1 MLDGLAE
8 TFPDAKLSFSRP
20 VNGLALGSYIL
31 AFTQWKPP
39 MMRKLPILLLSVALV
54 ACNREHS
61 AAPAATTSAPAAATP
76 GKSASVVRAPPAAA
90 LTQTGDAHINGY
102 GHLHFGMN
110 ADEMKK
116 AWGGELN
123 GKPGAGVICYYL
135 APNWVKAPGDFGLM
149 MESDKF
155 VRYDVGTD
163 KETAPG
169 GGKLG
174 MGIAEIRKLYAGH
187 VTETPHKYIKGG
199 IYLRVESSDESGG
212 VVLFETDAT
221 GKVTTWRVGQVPQ
234 IDYVERCG

>member
-1 MLDGLAE
+1 ML
-8 TFPDAKLSFSRP
+8 
-20 VNGLALGSYIL
+20 
-31 AFTQWKPP
+31 
-39 MMRKLPILLLSVALV
+39 RKLPILLLSVALV
-54 ACNREHS
+54 ACNRQPP
-61 AAPAATTSAPAAATP
+61 AAPAATTPAPAAATP
-76 GKSASVVRAPPAAA
+76 GKSAGVVRSPPAAA

-102 GHLHFGMN
+102 GHLRFGMN
-110 ADEMKK
+110 ADELKK

-123 GKPGAGVICYYL
+123 GTPAPGVICYYL
-135 APNWVKAPGDFGLM
+135 TPNSAKTPGDFGFM

-155 VRYDVGTD
+155 VRYDVGTE

-174 MGIAEIRKLYAGH
+174 MGIDQIRKLYAGH
-187 VTETPHKYIKGG
+187 VSETPHKYIKGG
-199 IYLRVESSDESGG
+199 MYLRVESSDESGG

>member
-1 MLDGLAE
+1 ML
-8 TFPDAKLSFSRP
+8 
-20 VNGLALGSYIL
+20 
-31 AFTQWKPP
+31 
-39 MMRKLPILLLSVALV
+39 RKLPILLLCVAFV
-54 ACNREHS
+54 ACKREPS
-61 AAPAATTSAPAAATP
+61 PAPAATTPAPAAATSAHP
-76 GKSASVVRAPPAAA
+76 ASVARPPAASA

-110 ADEMKK
+110 ADEVKK
-116 AWGGELN
+116 AWDGELN
-123 GKPGAGVICYYL
+123 GKPAPGVICYYL
-135 APNWVKAPGDFGLM
+135 TPSSAKAPGDFGLM

-174 MGIAEIRKLYAGH
+174 MDIAEIRKLYAGH

-199 IYLRVESSDESGG
+199 MVLRVESSDDAGG
-212 VVLFETDAT
+212 VVVFETDAT
-221 GKVTTWRVGQVPQ
+221 GKVTAWRVGQVPQ

>member
-1 MLDGLAE
+1 ML
-8 TFPDAKLSFSRP
+8 
-20 VNGLALGSYIL
+20 
-31 AFTQWKPP
+31 
-39 MMRKLPILLLSVALV
+39 RKLPILMLSVVALV
-54 ACNREHS
+54 ACNREHPT
-61 AAPAATTSAPAAATP
+61 APAATTPAPAAATP
-76 GKSASVVRAPPAAA
+76 AHPTDVVRAPPATA

-110 ADEMKK
+110 ADEVKQ
-116 AWGGELN
+116 AWGGELD

-135 APNWVKAPGDFGLM
+135 APKWVKAPGDFGFM

-169 GGKLG
+169 GGKVG
-174 MGIAEIRKLYAGH
+174 MGIDLIRKLYAGH

-199 IYLRVESSDESGG
+199 RVLRVESGDESGG
-212 VVLFETDAT
+212 VVVFETDAT

-234 IDYVERCG
+234 IDYVERCA

>member
-1 MLDGLAE
+1 ML
-8 TFPDAKLSFSRP
+8 
-20 VNGLALGSYIL
+20 
-31 AFTQWKPP
+31 
-39 MMRKLPILLLSVALV
+39 RKLPILLLSVVLV
-54 ACNREHS
+54 ACNRQPP
-61 AAPAATTSAPAAATP
+61 AAPAATTPAPAAATP
-76 GKSASVVRAPPAAA
+76 AQSASVVRAPPATA

-102 GHLHFGMN
+102 GQLHFGMN
-110 ADEMKK
+110 ADEVKK
-116 AWGGELN
+116 AWSGELN
-123 GKPGAGVICYYL
+123 GKPASGVICYYL
-135 APNWVKAPGDFGLM
+135 TPNSVKTPGDFGLM

-155 VRYDVGTD
+155 VRYDVRTD

-169 GGKLG
+169 GGKFG

-199 IYLRVESSDESGG
+199 LYLRVESSDEGGG